1 MIITDTLSNFFSKIK
16 NGYLAKK
23 YKITQYKS
31 KQIINIL
38 NVLIKEGLIKSY
50 QISKKN
56 ENIIYI
62 YLKYNKNKSVIQ
74 QITKI
79 SKPSKRIYIKN
90 KELFKIKKRGLY
102 ILSTSYGVI
111 TDIQAKKLNLGGEL
125 ICNIY

>member
-38 NVLIKEGLIKSY
+38 NILIKEGLIKSY
-50 QISKKN
+50 QISKKKN
-56 ENIIYI
+56 NIIYI
-62 YLKYNKNKSVIQ
+62 YLKYKDNKSIIH
-74 QITKI
+74 QIIRI

-90 KELFKIKKRGLY
+90 KDLFKIKKRGIY
-102 ILSTSYGVI
+102 IISTSYGVI
-111 TDIQAKKLNLGGEL
+111 TDLQAKKLNLGGEL

>member
-16 NGYLAKK
+16 NGFLAKK

-38 NVLIKEGLIKSY
+38 NILIKEGLIKSY
-50 QISKKN
+50 KISKKK
-56 ENIIYI
+56 NIIYI
-62 YLKYNKNKSVIQ
+62 YLKYKNNISIISKI
-74 QITKI
+74 IKI

-90 KELFKIKKRGLY
+90 KDLFKNKKKGIY
-102 ILSTSYGVI
+102 IISTSYGVI
-111 TDIQAKKLNLGGEL
+111 TDLQAKKLNLGGEL

>member
-23 YKITQYKS
+23 NKTNQFKS

-38 NVLIKEGLIKSY
+38 NILLKEGLIRSY

-56 ENIIYI
+56 KNIIYI
-62 YLKYNKNKSVIQ
+62 YFKYKDEKPIIK
-74 QITKI
+74 QIIRI
-79 SKPSKRIYIKN
+79 SKPSRRIYIKN
-90 KELFKIKKRGLY
+90 KDLFHMKKKGIYL
-102 ILSTSYGVI
+102 ISTSLGI
-111 TDIQAKKLNLGGEL
+111 LTTLQAKKLNIGGEL

>member
-16 NGYLAKK
+16 NGSLAKK

-38 NVLIKEGLIKSY
+38 NIFIKEGLIKSY

-74 QITKI
+74 QIIKI

-90 KELFKIKKRGLY
+90 KELFKIKKRGIY
-102 ILSTSYGVI
+102 ILSTSYGII

>member
-74 QITKI
+74 QIIKI
-79 SKPSKRIYIKN
+79 SKPSKRVYIKN

>member
-38 NVLIKEGLIKSY
+38 NILIKEGLIKSY

-56 ENIIYI
+56 KNIIYI
-62 YLKYNKNKSVIQ
+62 YLKYKDNKFIIN
-74 QITKI
+74 QIIRI

-90 KELFKIKKRGLY
+90 KDLFKMKKRGIY
-102 ILSTSYGVI
+102 IISTSYGII
-111 TDIQAKKLNLGGEL
+111 TDLQAKKLNLGGEL

>member
-38 NVLIKEGLIKSY
+38 NILIKEGLIKSY
-50 QISKKN
+50 KISKKKN
-56 ENIIYI
+56 NIIYI
-62 YLKYNKNKSVIQ
+62 YFKYKNNESIIK
-74 QITKI
+74 QII
-79 SKPSKRIYIKN
+79 RMSKPSKRFYIKN
-90 KELFKIKKRGLY
+90 KDLFKIKKKGIYL
-102 ILSTSYGVI
+102 ISTSYGVI
-111 TDIQAKKLNLGGEL
+111 TDLQAKKLNLGGEL

>member
-38 NVLIKEGLIKSY
+38 NILIKEGLIKSY
-50 QISKKN
+50 QISKKKN
-56 ENIIYI
+56 NIIYI
-62 YLKYNKNKSVIQ
+62 YLKYKNNKSIIH
-74 QITKI
+74 QIIRI

-90 KELFKIKKRGLY
+90 KDLFKIKKRGIY
-102 ILSTSYGVI
+102 IISTSYGVI
-111 TDIQAKKLNLGGEL
+111 TDLQAKKLNLGGEL

>member
-23 YKITQYKS
+23 NKIIQFKS

-38 NVLIKEGLIKSY
+38 NILIKEGLIRSY

-56 ENIIYI
+56 KNIIYI
-62 YLKYNKNKSVIQ
+62 YLKYNNKKPIIQ
-74 QITKI
+74 QIIRI
-79 SKPSKRIYIKN
+79 SKPSRRLYIKN
-90 KELFKIKKRGLY
+90 KDFFYMKKRGIYL
-102 ILSTSYGVI
+102 ISTSLGI
-111 TDIQAKKLNLGGEL
+111 FTSLQAKKLNIGGEL